1 MASCPKAALFPM
13 CVVLT
18 LTHDKTEVSLF
29 THNDLDP
36 EDVPDL
42 WTNSKNCLET
52 GRANVVS

>member
-1 MASCPKAALFPM
+1 MAPSPKAALFLM

-29 THNDLDP
+29 THNDLDL

-42 WTNSKNCLET
+42 
-52 GRANVVS
+52 